1 MNKSL
6 SVAAVA
12 VCILAARSGAVAQQH
27 PSMPPGMTHEE
38 HLAQLQRE
46 ADLKKRGAATM
57 GFDQDRA
64 THHFLLARDGGTIR
78 VEAATISDGAT
89 RDAIRA
95 HLREVAAAFADG
107 DFRAPVA
114 THGGMPPGAATMQAF
129 RATLRYVFDER
140 PGGGDVRIVT
150 ADAQALAGVHE
161 FLRYQIREHQ
171 TGDPLE
177 VK

>member
-1 MNKSL
+1 MK
-6 SVAAVA
+6 
-12 VCILAARSGAVAQQH
+12 Q
-27 PSMPPGMTHEE
+27 
-38 HLAQLQRE
+38 
-46 ADLKKRGAATM
+46 RGAAAM

-78 VEAATISDGAT
+78 VEAANISDRAT

-107 DFRAPVA
+107 DFRAPFA
-114 THGGMPPGAATMQAF
+114 THAGMPPGAATMQAF

-140 PGGGDVRIVT
+140 PGGGEVRIVT
-150 ADAQALAGVHE
+150 ADAQTLAGVHE
-161 FLRYQIREHQ
+161 FLRFQIREHQ

-177 VK
+177 LK